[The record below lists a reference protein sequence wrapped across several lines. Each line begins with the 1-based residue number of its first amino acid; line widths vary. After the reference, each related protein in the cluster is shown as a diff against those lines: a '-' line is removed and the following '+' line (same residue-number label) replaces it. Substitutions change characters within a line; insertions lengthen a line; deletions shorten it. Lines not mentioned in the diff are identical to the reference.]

1 MGSRAF
7 GKLEITAIVIW
18 QGAQMPHAAFTI
30 DRPFHRETSVIFSS
44 PHSGRDYDPAFLET
58 SLLDARMIRS
68 SEDAYVD
75 QLFAAAPTCGAPLIS
90 ARVPRAFLD
99 LNRAPD
105 ELDPALIDGVARS
118 PHNPRVSSGLGVIP
132 RVVANGRPIYRGKMP
147 LAQAEARI
155 AQYWHPYHTALRRL
169 LDESHARFGEAILI
183 DCHSMPHEAIDA
195 HSRPGQPRPDVV
207 LGDRFGAAAGRDV
220 MERVEAAFAS
230 AGLRVARNS
239 PFAGAYITQAYGRPS
254 RRQHVVQVEVDRAL
268 YLNEAT
274 VALRPDYAA
283 FQKII
288 TGVVAEI
295 AGIGRQG
302 VPLAAE

>member
-1 MGSRAF
+1 
-7 GKLEITAIVIW
+7 
-18 QGAQMPHAAFTI
+18 MPHAAFTI

-44 PHSGRDYDPAFLET
+44 PHSGRNYAPDFLET
-58 SLLDARMIRS
+58 SLLDAHMIRS

-75 QLFAAAPTCGAPLIS
+75 HLFATAPACGAPLIA
-90 ARVPRAFLD
+90 ARVPRAFID

-105 ELDPALIDGVARS
+105 ELDPALIEGVARS

-220 MERVEAAFAS
+220 MERIEAAFAS

-283 FQKII
+283 FHKII